1 MFLPPRIQHQM
12 QKRLENNW
20 ISFLP
25 TILPLQWRIQ
35 ITSTKKLRFWTVW
48 KISLLL
54 FKILFCKIKAAKTVK
69 LENVMSKISRV
80 GVLWLLGIMIFAT
93 PGCHPVL
100 LLHVI
105 PAAVARP
112 GRPLI
117 PFDTN
122 SVVTGNRGFVLG
134 SLEKAALRRR
144 RSREEKWVYF
154 KL

>member
-1 MFLPPRIQHQM
+1 M
-12 QKRLENNW
+12 
-20 ISFLP
+20 
-25 TILPLQWRIQ
+25 
-35 ITSTKKLRFWTVW
+35 
-48 KISLLL
+48 
-54 FKILFCKIKAAKTVK
+54 
-69 LENVMSKISRV
+69 
-80 GVLWLLGIMIFAT
+80 

-134 SLEKAALRRR
+134 SLEKATLRGDEAEGKSGFISSCNLTGRNENHYSGFLSKER
-144 RSREEKWVYF
+144 NQRIQRDMRFAERQVECF
-154 KL
+154 NAP